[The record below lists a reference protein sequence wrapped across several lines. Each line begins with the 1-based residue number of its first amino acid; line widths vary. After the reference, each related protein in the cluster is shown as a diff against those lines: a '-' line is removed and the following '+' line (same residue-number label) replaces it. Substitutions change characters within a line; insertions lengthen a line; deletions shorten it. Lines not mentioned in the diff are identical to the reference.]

1 MDHHD
6 PGAAGVPGAAGMPG
20 TAGPRRDRRRH
31 ASARRGRGPVWLLAG
46 GGATVLGLAA
56 ALLAGGLG
64 KSGGARSPVD
74 DGADGPPSMIQ
85 ADPSDGTSDT
95 SGAAGAAASGGSSGG
110 GATSVPGVRTS
121 APAPSAKTTAG
132 AAPSETATT
141 APDASP
147 TAGSSVTDTASAD
160 VRTEKP
166 GKGRGGSKRPR

>member
-6 PGAAGVPGAAGMPG
+6 PGAAGAAGAPG
-20 TAGPRRDRRRH
+20 TAGPRRGRRRH
-31 ASARRGRGPVWLLAG
+31 APARRARGPVWLIAG
-46 GGATVLGLAA
+46 GGVTVLGLAA

-64 KSGGARSPVD
+64 KSGGTRSPVD

-95 SGAAGAAASGGSSGG
+95 SGAAGAAASGSSGG

-121 APAPSAKTTAG
+121 APAPSVKTTAG
-132 AAPSETATT
+132 AAPSGSATT

-147 TAGSSVTDTASAD
+147 TAGPSVTSSAAGK
-160 VRTEKP
+160 TEKP
-166 GKGRGGSKRPR
+166 GKGRGGSRRPK